1 MSNQSKV
8 TNCKTNEKSSNLDH
22 LEPEK
27 DADVPGRNV
36 VHTVDDVTSGPVGI
50 SGSGRLAPIAHL
62 QAGLAILVI
71 MLKI

>member
-1 MSNQSKV
+1 MK
-8 TNCKTNEKSSNLDH
+8 KYIDH
-22 LEPEK
+22 LEPEE
-27 DADVPGRNV
+27 DANVPGRNI
-36 VHTVDDVTSGPVGI
+36 VHAIDDVTSGPVGI